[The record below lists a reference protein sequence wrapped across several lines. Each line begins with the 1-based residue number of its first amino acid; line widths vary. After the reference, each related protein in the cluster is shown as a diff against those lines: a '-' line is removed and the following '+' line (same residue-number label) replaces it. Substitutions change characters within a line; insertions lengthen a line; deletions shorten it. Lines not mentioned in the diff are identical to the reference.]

1 MSERYVVVVGGIN
14 IDIGGRA
21 DGTVVAADSNP
32 GRIWTSVG
40 GVGHN
45 IAQNLSMMGVK
56 VYMLTALGGDGNA
69 EIARKNCADAGI
81 DLSYAKTVRTGVT
94 SSYLFIENA
103 EGELELGICDAA
115 IAEEVSP
122 EYMKRCQTLLDGAAA
137 VVMDGNIPRQTIE
150 YLAATLTCPIF
161 ADPVCV
167 TKGQKLRGV
176 LPKLYALKPNRLEA
190 EMLSGMEITDDND
203 LAAAADVLLASGL
216 KNVYIS
222 CGADGLYAAGDGY
235 AFKLPSC
242 KAKLVNTNGCG
253 DAMTAGLVA
262 AYLMDLNHEN
272 TARFAL
278 GASALAAE
286 SGASIS
292 PSMNKK
298 AVLKKAGLIS
308 Y

>member
-1 MSERYVVVVGGIN
+1 MGERYVVVVGGIN

-21 DGTVVAADSNP
+21 DGPLIEADSNP
-32 GRIWTSVG
+32 GKIRVSVG

-45 IAQNLSMMGVK
+45 IAQNLSRMGAK
-56 VYMLTALGGDGNA
+56 VYMLTALGADGNA
-69 EIARKNCADAGI
+69 EIARKSCADAGI
-81 DLSYAKTVRTGVT
+81 DLSYAKSVRAGET
-94 SSYLFIENA
+94 SSYVYIQNA
-103 EGELELGICDAA
+103 DGELALAICDAA

-122 EYMKRCQTLLDGAAA
+122 EYMKSCRELLDGAEAI
-137 VVMDGNIPRQTIE
+137 VMDGNIPRETLE
-150 YLAATLTCPIF
+150 YLAATAKCPVF
-161 ADPVCV
+161 ADPVSV

-176 LPKLYALKPNRLEA
+176 LPKLYALKPNVLEA

-203 LAAAADVLLASGL
+203 LAAAAEVLLASGL
-216 KNVYIS
+216 QNVYIS
-222 CGADGLYAAGDGY
+222 CGEEGLYAAGDGY
-235 AFKLPSC
+235 AFKLPSQ

-278 GASALAAE
+278 GAAALTAE

-292 PSMNKK
+292 PSMSKK